1 MKEHDLLNNKESQ
14 QFEMY
19 VDGKKSFIEYQ
30 QEDDVLYLV
39 HTEVPE
45 EQGGKGIAADLVE
58 KTFNY
63 IEEQNLKVVP
73 ECSYVQAFLKR
84 NPDWERILA

>member
-1 MKEHDLLNNKESQ
+1 MKENDLLNNKESQ

>member
-1 MKEHDLLNNKESQ
+1 MKENDLLNNKESH

-63 IEEQNLKVVP
+63 LEEQNLKVVP

-84 NPDWERILA
+84 NPDWERIVA

>member
-1 MKEHDLLNNKESQ
+1 MKGNDLLNNKESQ